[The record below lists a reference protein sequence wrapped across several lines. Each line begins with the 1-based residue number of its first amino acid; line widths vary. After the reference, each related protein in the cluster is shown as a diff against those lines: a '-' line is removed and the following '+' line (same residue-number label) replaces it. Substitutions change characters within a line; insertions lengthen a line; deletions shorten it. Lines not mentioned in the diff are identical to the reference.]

1 MTLNYT
7 LTDVKLTIVVFT
19 LQGWFKN
26 KRSSRSVNKDKT
38 KERLREACD
47 TFTMP
52 GPKAIAHP
60 HEIDDALD
68 TSGCRLTATAYH
80 QEIDDAIAEYSFCRV
95 VPVDSDDDTT
105 PTTNDA
111 IDDDIA
117 EFSHVITDVDSVYLN
132 RCFTYH
138 VTKRLE
144 AVYELEQV
152 PDPELMSLLEQD
164 LDIHVD
170 DLRQWFSVYHSTS
183 SSTSS
188 VDANCSTHS
197 FRPWL

>member
-1 MTLNYT
+1 
-7 LTDVKLTIVVFT
+7 
-19 LQGWFKN
+19 
-26 KRSSRSVNKDKT
+26 
-38 KERLREACD
+38 
-47 TFTMP
+47 MP
-52 GPKAIAHP
+52 GPRAIVHP
-60 HEIDDALD
+60 HEIDDDAFD
-68 TSGCRLTATAYH
+68 TSGCQATATAYH
-80 QEIDDAIAEYSFCRV
+80 QEVDDAIADYSFCRV
-95 VPVDSDDDTT
+95 VPVDSDDDTP
-105 PTTNDA
+105 PTTSDA

-117 EFSHVITDVDSVYLN
+117 EFSFCRIIPDVDDTDSVYLN
-132 RCFTYH
+132 RRFTYH
-138 VTKRLE
+138 VTKRME

-188 VDANCSTHS
+188 IDANCSTHS